1 MNKNQLKKLVLENKT
16 ITFGDLLDKINKA
29 DKTGQ
34 CKINPAT
41 SREYF
46 AKISESVCREKGLE
60 NIVSGSRL
68 NDKWKISLS
77 SDGMIMLN
85 ILREFG

>member
-1 MNKNQLKKLVLENKT
+1 MKKNQLKKLVIENNS

-34 CKINPAT
+34 CQINPAI
-41 SREYF
+41 SREHF
-46 AKISESVCREKGLE
+46 AKISSSVCNEKGLN

-77 SDGMIMLN
+77 QDGMIMLN